1 MTLPLG
7 KTYPA
12 RTLPDGRVVV
22 DLAKCPP
29 ADPEPD
35 WSQFEAWPDVDEDTA
50 PTAQPAPQRP
60 CGS

>member
-7 KTYPA
+7 KTYPVEV
-12 RTLPDGRVVV
+12 RPDGRLIV

-35 WSQFEAWPDVDEDTA
+35 WSQFEAWPDDEPA
-50 PTAQPAPQRP
+50 PPAQPAPQRP
-60 CGS
+60 CGN